1 MTDCNTQ
8 NKAHQ
13 DALKRL
19 AAQKAVELVPEGQI
33 IGIGTGSTVNC
44 FIEALAQSSK
54 KIKGAVSTSN
64 ATTKLLEKYE
74 IPVFALSEVHSLPIY
89 FDGADEIN
97 HSLQMIKGGGG
108 ALFQEKL
115 VASSSEIFVCMADQS
130 KYVSRLGKFPLPI
143 EVLPAARSFV
153 ARHLLKLGISPELRV
168 GFITDNGN
176 SILDCPNFYIDEP
189 LQTEKAINEIV
200 GVIECGIFARRRADK
215 LVLARESGVE
225 ILS

>member
-1 MTDCNTQ
+1 MTDSNTQ

-19 AAQKAVELVPEGQI
+19 AAQKAVELVPEGEI
-33 IGIGTGSTVNC
+33 IGIGTGSTVNF
-44 FIEALAQSSK
+44 FIVALAQSNK

-74 IPVFALSEVHSLPIY
+74 IPVFALSEVHTLPIY

-115 VASSSEIFVCMADQS
+115 VGSSSEIFVCMADES

-143 EVLPAARSFV
+143 EVLPAARSYV
-153 ARHLLKLGISPELRV
+153 ARHLLKLGINPQLRV
-168 GFITDNGN
+168 GFVTDNGN
-176 SILDCPNFYIDEP
+176 SILDCPNFDIDEP

-215 LVLARESGVE
+215 LVLAKESGVE